1 MHRSPRSP
9 PPALGRLPAIPRRS
23 KERDAPKPRQRSP
36 PTPAEVLHLQRSVRR
51 MEAASK
57 KIMLERLRE
66 EWTEVAD
73 ASVYR
78 ELELEK
84 QMWMLTALRSFDGRR
99 SIDGSTCGTPIQAE
113 RGGLSRIGDGKPDRR
128 RRRVVDIPRG
138 KVLSLFENH
147 GKSPL
152 ALDM

>member
-1 MHRSPRSP
+1 
-9 PPALGRLPAIPRRS
+9 
-23 KERDAPKPRQRSP
+23 
-36 PTPAEVLHLQRSVRR
+36 

-84 QMWMLTALRSFDGRR
+84 QMWMLTALRSFDGQRR
-99 SIDGSTCGTPIQAE
+99 LDGGK
-113 RGGLSRIGDGKPDRR
+113 GGVP
-128 RRRVVDIPRG
+128 VVDVRIKDSDAKSERRGRLIRDKREERG

-147 GKSPL
+147 GE
-152 ALDM
+152 